1 MSEPRTAP
9 LGDRLSALS
18 ADTPTRDQILA
29 QFLDYVSELG
39 LTLYP
44 AQEEALLEL
53 SAGKHVILD
62 TPTGSGKSLV
72 ALALHFQALAEG
84 QISFYTAPTKALVNE
99 KFFALCEALGPER
112 VGLLTGDASVNP
124 DALVICCTAEILSN
138 LALRQDDLGVGY
150 VVMDEFHYY
159 GDRERGVAWQIPLIT
174 LRDSVF
180 LLMSATLGD
189 TYEIAKR
196 LEAFSQRAVATV
208 HGSMR
213 PVPLTFEYRETPLNE
228 TIEDLL
234 KASEA
239 PIYLVNFTQRDC
251 AEQAQNLTSIQICSK
266 EERQTIAH
274 ELEGS
279 RFDTPYG
286 KEFVRLIRHGIG
298 VHHAGLLPKYRRIVE
313 RLSQKGLIKVISGTD
328 TLGVGVNIP
337 IRTVLF
343 AQLYKYDGE
352 KTALLSAREFRQIS
366 GRAGR
371 KGFDDHGR
379 VTAQAPEWMI
389 ENKRIAA
396 KLEANPNLKNKLVKK
411 RPPTGGVVWDRGR
424 FERLRASPPEPL
436 VAQFTVTHG
445 MLIHLL
451 QGAGDEPGGG
461 YRRLL
466 DLIQRS
472 HTSDAEKKRL
482 RRRAAMLFRTLLQTG
497 IIERF
502 YQPGWR
508 GPQVRVREGLQHDF
522 SLNHTLS
529 LYLVETLRLLD
540 RQSEHY
546 ALNVLSLVEAI
557 LENPKTILYRQ
568 VDRLKGELIAR
579 LKANGVEYEE
589 RMAELEKVEHPKP
602 NADFIYETFNAFA
615 ALHPWVGGE
624 DIHPKSIAREMIERC
639 QSFNEYIQE
648 YSLARSE
655 GLLLRHLTQVYK
667 TALQTVPPE
676 YRTDEFEDMLA
687 FLCGVVRRTDASLL
701 EEWELLM
708 NGPVELPGAPQSVQ
722 PMRPRSIIDDPR
734 AFAARV
740 RSELHVL
747 LKSLS
752 VRDYETALTI
762 LHQSEENSWTQA
774 ALEEAMNAYFAVH
787 TAIDVTP
794 RARLSHNT
802 IVQEEAPRLWNARQK
817 IIDPEGDEDWCLDC
831 VVDLRKPRDETGP
844 LIELREIRC

>member
-1 MSEPRTAP
+1 MSDPRTAP
-9 LGDRLSALS
+9 LGNRLRLLFARES
-18 ADTPTRDQILA
+18 TRDAILA
-29 QFLDYVSELG
+29 QFLDYVSEIG
-39 LTLYP
+39 LSLYP

-53 SAGKHVILD
+53 AAGKHVILG

-72 ALALHFQALAEG
+72 AVALHFQALAEG
-84 QISFYTAPTKALVNE
+84 QVSFYTAPTKALVNE
-99 KFFALCEALGPER
+99 KFFALCEAFGPER

-124 DALVICCTAEILSN
+124 EAKVICCTAEILSN

-196 LEAFSQRAVATV
+196 LEAFSNRVVATV
-208 HGSMR
+208 HGTMR

-251 AEQAQNLTSIQICSK
+251 AERAQNLTSIQICSK
-266 EERQTIAH
+266 EERQAIAD
-274 ELEGS
+274 ELEGV

-343 AQLYKYDGE
+343 TQLYKFDGE
-352 KTALLSAREFRQIS
+352 KTALLSAREFHQIS

-379 VTAQAPEWMI
+379 VVVQAPEWVI
-389 ENKRIAA
+389 ANKRIAA
-396 KLEANPNLKNKLVKK
+396 KIEANPNLKNKLVKR
-411 RPPTGGVVWDRGR
+411 RPPTGGVVWDRSR

-436 VAQFTVTHG
+436 TPQFTVTHG

-451 QGAGDEPGGG
+451 QGGSDEPGGG
-461 YRRLL
+461 FRRLL

-472 HTSDAEKKRL
+472 HTSDAEKRRL
-482 RRRAAMLFRTLLQTG
+482 RKLSVVLFRTLVQAG
-497 IIERF
+497 IIELY
-502 YQPGWR
+502 YQPGRR
-508 GPQVRVREGLQHDF
+508 GPQVRVREGLQSDF

-529 LYLVETLRLLD
+529 LYLVETLPLLD
-540 RQSEHY
+540 RHSEWY
-546 ALNVLSLVEAI
+546 ALNVISLVEAI
-557 LENPKTILYRQ
+557 LENPKAILFRQ
-568 VDRLKGELIAR
+568 IDRLKGELVAR
-579 LKANGVEYEE
+579 LKADGVEYEE

-615 ALHPWVGGE
+615 ARHPWVGGE
-624 DIHPKSIAREMIERC
+624 DIHPKSIAREMVERC
-639 QSFNEYIQE
+639 QTFNEYVQE
-648 YSLARSE
+648 YGLARSE
-655 GLLLRHLTQVYK
+655 GLLLRHLTQAYK

-676 YRTDEFEDMLA
+676 FWTDEFEDVLA
-687 FLCGVVRRTDASLL
+687 FLFGLVRRTDASLL
-701 EEWELLM
+701 AEWELLVD
-708 NGPVELPGAPQSVQ
+708 GTIRQPSAVQSSQPV
-722 PMRPRSIIDDPR
+722 RPRSIIDDQR

-740 RSELHVL
+740 RSELHLL

-752 VRDYETALTI
+752 IRDYETAVTLV
-762 LHQSEENSWTQA
+762 HQSEENSWTA
-774 ALEEAMNAYFAVH
+774 PSIEDAMNAYFAAH
-787 TAIDVTP
+787 TAVDLTP
-794 RARLSHNT
+794 RARLANNT
-802 IVQEEAPRLWNARQK
+802 VLREEEPRRWSARQK
-817 IIDPEGDEDWCLDC
+817 IIDPDGEEDWFLDC

-844 LIELREIRC
+844 LIELREIRS

>member
-1 MSEPRTAP
+1 MSDPRDAP
-9 LGDRLSALS
+9 LGNRLRSLVA
-18 ADTPTRDQILA
+18 AEPTRDAILA

-84 QISFYTAPTKALVNE
+84 QVSFYTAPTKALVNE
-99 KFFALCEALGPER
+99 KFFALCEALGADR

-124 DALVICCTAEILSN
+124 KAEVICCTAEILSN
-138 LALRQDDLGVGY
+138 LALRRDDLGVGY

-174 LRDSVF
+174 LRDTVF

-196 LEAFSQRAVATV
+196 LETFSNRAVATV
-208 HGSMR
+208 HGTMR

-234 KASEA
+234 KAAEA

-266 EERQTIAH
+266 EERHAIAH
-274 ELEGS
+274 ELEGV

-313 RLSQKGLIKVISGTD
+313 RLSQKGLIKLISGTD

-343 AQLYKYDGE
+343 TQLYKFDGE
-352 KTALLSAREFRQIS
+352 KTAILSAREFHQIS

-379 VTAQAPEWMI
+379 VVAQAPEWVV

-411 RPPTGGVVWDRGR
+411 RPPMGGVVWDRSR
-424 FERLRASPPEPL
+424 FERLRTSPPEPL

-445 MLIHLL
+445 MLIHLI
-451 QGAGDEPGGG
+451 QGGSDEVGGG
-461 YRRLL
+461 YKRLL
-466 DLIQRS
+466 DLIRRS
-472 HTSDAEKKRL
+472 HTSDAGKNRL
-482 RRRAAMLFRTLLQTG
+482 RRLAVVLFRTLMQAG

-502 YQPGWR
+502 YQPGRR
-508 GPQVRVREGLQHDF
+508 GPRVRVREGLQSDF

-540 RQSEHY
+540 RQSELY

-557 LENPKTILYRQ
+557 LENPKAILYRQ
-568 VDRLKGELIAR
+568 VDRLKGELIGR
-579 LKANGVEYEE
+579 LKAEGVEYEA

-602 NADFIYETFNAFA
+602 NADFIYETFNAFV

-639 QSFNEYIQE
+639 QSFNEYINE
-648 YSLARSE
+648 YGLARSE
-655 GLLLRHLTQVYK
+655 GLLLRHCTQVYK

-676 YRTDEFEDMLA
+676 FQNEEFEDILA
-687 FLCGVVRRTDASLL
+687 FLYVLVRRTDASLL
-701 EEWELLM
+701 EEWELLVD
-708 NGPVELPGAPQSVQ
+708 GTPPQPSAVQSPQPV
-722 PMRPRSIIDDPR
+722 RPRSIIDDPR

-740 RSELHVL
+740 RSELHLL
-747 LKSLS
+747 LKNLS
-752 VRDYETALTI
+752 IRDYETAVTLVY
-762 LHQSEENSWTQA
+762 QSEENSWTA
-774 ALEEAMNAYFAVH
+774 ASVEAAMNAYFAAHAAVD
-787 TAIDVTP
+787 ITP
-794 RARLSHNT
+794 HARLAGNT
-802 IVQEEAPRLWNARQK
+802 ILREEAPRLWNARQK
-817 IIDPEGDEDWCLDC
+817 IIDPEGDEDWFLDC
-831 VVDLRKPRDETGP
+831 VVDLRTPRDEDKP
-844 LIELREIRC
+844 LIELREIRS